1 MYCTRCGV
9 QLADSA
15 QFCTSCGKPVS
26 GVTGAPGPESD
37 FPRRR
42 LHRIREGKKVAG
54 VCAGFAEYFEMDVTI
69 MRLIWIALALLPPSV
84 GVIAYIVAWIAM
96 PVD

>member
-1 MYCTRCGV
+1 M
-9 QLADSA
+9 
-15 QFCTSCGKPVS
+15 
-26 GVTGAPGPESD
+26 
-37 FPRRR
+37 RR
-42 LHRIREGKKVAG
+42 LHRVREGKKVAG

-96 PVD
+96 PAD